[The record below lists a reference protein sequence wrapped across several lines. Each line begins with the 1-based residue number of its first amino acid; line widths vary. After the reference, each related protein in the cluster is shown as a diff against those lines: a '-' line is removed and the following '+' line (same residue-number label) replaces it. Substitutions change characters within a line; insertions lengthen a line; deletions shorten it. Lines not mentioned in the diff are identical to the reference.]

1 MSSDK
6 TDVNPSDI
14 GTKALGRERFYR
26 LRSMLCMG
34 TELSETSSP
43 GKWYSGDQPDTIDMT
58 VTYFSAH
65 RRLELKSDRIENN
78 SHPCAQRTLHPFCVV
93 SLSCMVA
100 EQVFLE
106 LGY

>member
-43 GKWYSGDQPDTIDMT
+43 GKWYSGD
-58 VTYFSAH
+58 
-65 RRLELKSDRIENN
+65 E
-78 SHPCAQRTLHPFCVV
+78 
-93 SLSCMVA
+93 
-100 EQVFLE
+100 
-106 LGY
+106 